1 MASYEEYENY
11 LRENLNALERI
22 GDGLSGA
29 DERLDYAV
37 KQLQAIQTGL
47 AAIEVKPETVA
58 AMQQLSGLL
67 QELKEVG
74 FVMPTLTQQIAFD
87 FDLAPNQGVRLEDL
101 IPLDGNI
108 ISVGFH
114 WPRGCNALVD
124 IAVGHG
130 YKQFMPISG
139 FLALN
144 NASPVYPT
152 QEKVKREE
160 TAWCI
165 MNNYDGSEHH
175 HVAATVTIAGD

>member
-1 MASYEEYENY
+1 MATYEDY
-11 LRENLNALERI
+11 LRENLSTLERL
-22 GDGLSGA
+22 GDKFSGA
-29 DERLDYAV
+29 DDRLDYAV
-37 KQLQAIQTGL
+37 EQIQAIQTGL

-67 QELKEVG
+67 KELKEVG
-74 FVMPTLTQQIAFD
+74 FVMPTQTQQIAFEYT
-87 FDLAPNQGVRLEDL
+87 LEPNQGVRLEDL
-101 IPLDGNI
+101 IPLDGSI

-130 YKQFMPISG
+130 HKQFMPISG

-144 NASPVYPT
+144 DTSPVYPT
-152 QEKVKREE
+152 QENVKREE

-165 MNNYDGSEHH
+165 MNNHDGTERH
-175 HVAATVTIAGD
+175 HVSTTVTIAGD

>member
-1 MASYEEYENY
+1 MATYEDY
-11 LRENLNALERI
+11 LRENLSALERL
-22 GDGLSGA
+22 GDGLSGS

-37 KQLQAIQTGL
+37 KQLQSIL
-47 AAIEVKPETVA
+47 SAIEVKPEAVA
-58 AMQQLSGLL
+58 LMQQLSGLL
-67 QELKEVG
+67 QKLKEAG
-74 FVMPTLTQQIAFD
+74 FQMPTHTQQIAFE
-87 FDLAPNQGVRLEDL
+87 FDLAPNQGVRLEDF
-101 IPLDGNI
+101 IPLNGNI

-144 NASPVYPT
+144 DASPVYPT
-152 QEKVKREE
+152 QEKVERAE

-165 MNNYDGSEHH
+165 MNNYDGTEHH
-175 HVAATVTIAGD
+175 HVSATVTIAGD